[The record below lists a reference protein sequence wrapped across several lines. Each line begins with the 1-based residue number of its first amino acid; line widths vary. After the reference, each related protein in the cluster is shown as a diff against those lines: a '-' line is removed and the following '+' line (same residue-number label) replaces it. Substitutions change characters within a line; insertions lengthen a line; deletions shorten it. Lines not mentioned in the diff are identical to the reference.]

1 METAKTEAKKFILN
15 YGVLLGILSILM
27 GVIAYATNAHLQPSM
42 LYNIIGF
49 LILVVV
55 IILGLK
61 AFKSENAGYLSL
73 GESLKVG
80 VGIALIGGIFSALWM
95 LILMNFLEPD
105 YMTQMADIQRDTI
118 TEQSPN
124 LTDEQVDAAM
134 EMAAK
139 FSSPWISMAIIIVV
153 NMFFVLI
160 ISLIA
165 GLVMK
170 KENPYT
176 VQG

>member
-27 GVIAYATNAHLQPSM
+27 GVVTYVTNSHLEPS
-42 LYNIIGF
+42 
-49 LILVVV
+49 LITSILSFVVLTVV
-55 IILGLK
+55 IILGIK
-61 AFKSENAGYLSL
+61 AFKSENSGYLTL
-73 GESLKVG
+73 GEALKIG
-80 VGIALIGGIFSALWM
+80 VGIALIGGIFSGIWM
-95 LILMNFLEPD
+95 LILMNFLEPA
-105 YMTQMADIQRDTI
+105 YMAQMAELQREGMI
-118 TEQSPN
+118 EANPN
-124 LTDEQVDAAM
+124 MTDQQLDAAM

-139 FSSPWISMAIIIVV
+139 FSSPWISVAFIIVGS
-153 NMFFVLI
+153 MFMGLI

>member
-1 METAKTEAKKFILN
+1 METAKTEAKKIILN
-15 YGVLLGILSILM
+15 YGVLLGILSVLM
-27 GVIAYATNAHLQPSM
+27 GVIAYVTNAHLQPSM
-42 LYNIIGF
+42 IYNIIGF

-55 IILGLK
+55 IILGVK
-61 AFKSENAGYLSL
+61 AYKSENAGYLSI
-73 GESLKVG
+73 GESLKIG

-95 LILMNFLEPD
+95 LILMNFLEPE
-105 YMTQMADIQRDTI
+105 YISQMADLQREAMMEQNPNMTDQQLDT
-118 TEQSPN
+118 
-124 LTDEQVDAAM
+124 AM

-153 NMFFVLI
+153 NMFFGLI

-176 VQG
+176 ASE

>member
-15 YGVLLGILSILM
+15 YGVLLGILSVLM
-27 GVIAYATNAHLQPSM
+27 GVVTYVTNAHLQPSII
-42 LYNIIGF
+42 YTIIGF
-49 LILVVV
+49 LILAVV
-55 IILGLK
+55 IILGIK
-61 AFKSENAGYLSL
+61 AYKSENAGYLTI
-73 GESLKVG
+73 GESLKLG
-80 VGIALIGGIFSALWM
+80 VGIALIGGLFSALWM

-105 YMTQMADIQRDTI
+105 YMVHMADVQRETI
-118 TEQSPN
+118 SEQNPN
-124 LTDEQVDAAM
+124 LTDEQLDSAM

-139 FSSPWISMAIIIVV
+139 FSSPWISIAIVIVG
-153 NMFFVLI
+153 NMFLGLI

-176 VQG
+176 AAE